1 MNHHSYFILKD
12 ILMDLEF
19 LEFEYEMGMNKLEQM
34 IVMNKLDQMI
44 VMSNSSNHSNYHLR
58 KQIML
63 LLKL

>member
-1 MNHHSYFILKD
+1 MNHHTYFILKD

-34 IVMNKLDQMI
+34 IVM
-44 VMSNSSNHSNYHLR
+44 SNSSNHSNYHLR
-58 KQIML
+58 KQILL